1 MQARRAELF
10 LSGTRACARA
20 RKAKKPPRAGE
31 SRTPGSSLLASGTT
45 RGSSSL
51 SFGWYHSGAASA
63 TKRAGLRGAAIRAPP
78 SIPPPPPSARRTN
91 PPSPFIRSADCEL
104 IVVAR
109 YAVIRAR
116 LLVLHARA
124 SVCKADAA
132 DFDDPAAPAASTRIV
147 AY

>member
-1 MQARRAELF
+1 M
-10 LSGTRACARA
+10 RA
-20 RKAKKPPRAGE
+20 REKGKEA
-31 SRTPGSSLLASGTT
+31 SASG
-45 RGSSSL
+45 RIPNAGILSARIRYHPRIIVIIIRMV
-51 SFGWYHSGAASA
+51 SFGRSQ
-63 TKRAGLRGAAIRAPP
+63 RDDAGLRGAAIRAPP

-91 PPSPFIRSADCEL
+91 PPSPFIRSADCKL